1 MCVGGV
7 GVRGCGGEGV
17 CACVGGVGVRVCV
30 HVGVRGCACVWGV
43 RVCVHVCEG
52 WREGRGEGVCMCVG
66 GVRVRVYS
74 TYILVCLLY
83 VHIVCVFIVPR
94 KLEGNHITHV
104 GADDLK
110 PYLALMSL

>member
-1 MCVGGV
+1 MCVRGG
-7 GVRGCGGEGV
+7 GR
-17 CACVGGVGVRVCV
+17 VGVRVC
-30 HVGVRGCACVWGV
+30 ACVWGG
-43 RVCVHVCEG
+43 E
-52 WREGRGEGVCMCVG
+52 GEGVF
-66 GVRVRVYS
+66 
-74 TYILVCLLY
+74 YILVCLLY